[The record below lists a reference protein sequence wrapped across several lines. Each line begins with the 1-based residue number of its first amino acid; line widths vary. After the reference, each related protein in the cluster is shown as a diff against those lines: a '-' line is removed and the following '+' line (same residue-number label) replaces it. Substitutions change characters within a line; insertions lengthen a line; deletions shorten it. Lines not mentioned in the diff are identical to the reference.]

1 MTAPRLREQR
11 RPPSSS
17 DRRPP
22 RRGGGS
28 SPYTYAASAAGRPAD
43 PARPRVARHSLVGSA
58 RALATAACL
67 SLMGTLALP
76 TTAQAQS
83 VTSLVSNIG
92 QGSTLTLEF
101 SNRGAQRFTTGPH
114 ATGYTLSSVDV
125 VSADAEGTSFEAK
138 VCTVDGDGHPTS
150 TCTDLA
156 GPASFAAGTI
166 AFTAPANT
174 VLAPATTYTV
184 VLRPDIAAD
193 PIVTYGVTT
202 ADGEDAGQADG
213 WSIADTY
220 ETWATSFD
228 PPDWVTSGSGRSF
241 RIAIKGRAVVIPPGL
256 DVTLHL
262 SNDAVLEDATPI
274 TVTATAS
281 PASPVPFTVEI
292 SASPVAPVTDD
303 DLELSTNR
311 TLSFA
316 AGATGSTGTVTIRPV
331 DDDEPEPPGVVTISG
346 VVSNPAI
353 PNPDDVTLT
362 IHNNDKEF
370 FEVAIDA
377 PAAVDEGAGTATVT
391 YTLTKRDGAPVANTD
406 VIFYHGDAETATRGV
421 DYTPPVGD
429 LSGGGLVVL
438 ELSLPPSAFSNTAG
452 TVWVAE
458 GSFEIGIVDD
468 AESEPDETIVFTVE
482 AGKGES
488 PRQTIVIRDD
498 DRPAAV
504 SIAAAN
510 PTGLEGQPAVFTLS
524 RTGAT
529 GSALTVTVALTEQ
542 ADRDVLPDGAATE
555 RTVTFARGAS
565 TAALAVELKD
575 DELTEPDRDLTAAVQ
590 AGAGY
595 TVGDPSTATVTVE
608 DDDAPTPPVIE
619 DIDVVST
626 PRLRWRNSREEDTY
640 GEGENIRFEARFDQ
654 TVHVEGYP
662 VLALEVGDPCISV
675 CEARYE
681 SGDGT
686 DTLVFAYLVLDVDID
701 RNGVAIPA
709 NPIGES
715 IDEFDGFS
723 IRNDWDQEARLS
735 YRREGTKS
743 GHRVDGTRQAAQ
755 HLSVEDAEAHE
766 DDGEMTF
773 TVRLE
778 PRGLGIVTVD
788 YRTRDGSGD
797 TGAKAGED
805 YTETRGTLRFNPLE
819 TERTVSV
826 PITDDAHE
834 DDGETFTLR
843 LSNPDGARLRDGDR
857 AAKGTIRNSDPE
869 ALSASFPTSAF
880 ASASHSGADDRPQA
894 VVAFSEAVA
903 AFAADTPSVSVT
915 GGTVASVQPHAEDGL
930 ENAWVFFLVPDGGGD
945 VTFALVADAACAA
958 GGICTAGG
966 KALTEVPAAA
976 AIPGPGGPEEPEGP
990 PLSASFEGVPSEH
1003 DGESAFTFR
1012 AAFSEALSMMNGRR
1026 LREDVVAVSGGR
1038 ATSASRVDRR
1048 RDLWELTVEPDS
1060 RADVTVTVAAG
1071 AACGTPAAVCT
1082 KDGRALSNTISAT
1095 VRGPVGISVADARVE
1110 EGAGAVLDFTVSLDR
1125 AGSST
1130 VTVDYSTSDG
1140 TATAGQDYTAT
1151 SGTLRFAAGESS
1163 KTVAVA
1169 VIDDSHDEGEETLT
1183 LRLSNPSGGRLAEA
1197 EATGTIENRDPLPRA
1212 FMARFGRTAAVH
1224 VVEQVQE
1231 RIEAR
1236 REVGFE
1242 ARFAG
1247 RQLRP
1252 GMVREMAVEFLNRLA
1267 PSVGPNRVGAGVH
1280 HPMSGSPAADPGAFG
1295 TAGPAG
1301 GAPMGTADVLG
1312 GGANPMEGMPGTA
1325 DGQNPHGHYG
1335 MGFGGGTMQT
1345 GSAFVMNH
1353 QTRRG
1358 GILSFWSRG
1367 AQSQFAGREGD
1378 LSLDG
1383 RVRTT
1388 MFGADYA
1395 RGSLLTGLSLSH
1407 SRGRG
1412 GYSGAD
1418 IGEVTSSVTG
1428 LYPWLGYK
1436 VTERVTLWGVTGY
1449 GKGALTLTP
1458 GEGAA
1463 LRSGLSMALAAGG
1476 MRGELAD
1483 SVIGGFGLAFKADA
1497 LWVGTGI
1504 EGVDGPE
1511 GRLAATDAVVTR
1523 YRAVLEASRGYRFER
1538 GLSLKPSLEVGL
1550 RRDGGDA
1557 ETGAGVD
1564 LGGGL
1569 IVSDALTGLSADV
1582 RVRMLLVHQDQGFRD
1597 RGVSISFSYDPAP
1610 LTPLGFLAKLTP
1622 SWGGQAESGAQALWG
1637 QETMAGMADGGP
1649 SSGGHLGAELGYG
1662 MAVGGRLVG
1671 MPSFGIGASDDG
1683 RDYKLGYGL
1692 TVSQDGATHFEL
1704 GVYANRRESLG
1715 QGGAEHGVLGRLTA
1729 SW

>member
-1 MTAPRLREQR
+1 MTAPRPREH
-11 RPPSSS
+11 
-17 DRRPP
+17 
-22 RRGGGS
+22 RG
-28 SPYTYAASAAGRPAD
+28 T
-43 PARPRVARHSLVGSA
+43 
-58 RALATAACL
+58 
-67 SLMGTLALP
+67 
-76 TTAQAQS
+76 
-83 VTSLVSNIG
+83 
-92 QGSTLTLEF
+92 E
-101 SNRGAQRFTTGPH
+101 
-114 ATGYTLSSVDV
+114 
-125 VSADAEGTSFEAK
+125 
-138 VCTVDGDGHPTS
+138 
-150 TCTDLA
+150 
-156 GPASFAAGTI
+156 
-166 AFTAPANT
+166 
-174 VLAPATTYTV
+174 
-184 VLRPDIAAD
+184 
-193 PIVTYGVTT
+193 
-202 ADGEDAGQADG
+202 
-213 WSIADTY
+213 
-220 ETWATSFD
+220 
-228 PPDWVTSGSGRSF
+228 
-241 RIAIKGRAVVIPPGL
+241 
-256 DVTLHL
+256 
-262 SNDAVLEDATPI
+262 
-274 TVTATAS
+274 
-281 PASPVPFTVEI
+281 
-292 SASPVAPVTDD
+292 
-303 DLELSTNR
+303 
-311 TLSFA
+311 
-316 AGATGSTGTVTIRPV
+316 
-331 DDDEPEPPGVVTISG
+331 
-346 VVSNPAI
+346 
-353 PNPDDVTLT
+353 
-362 IHNNDKEF
+362 
-370 FEVAIDA
+370 
-377 PAAVDEGAGTATVT
+377 
-391 YTLTKRDGAPVANTD
+391 
-406 VIFYHGDAETATRGV
+406 
-421 DYTPPVGD
+421 
-429 LSGGGLVVL
+429 
-438 ELSLPPSAFSNTAG
+438 
-452 TVWVAE
+452 
-458 GSFEIGIVDD
+458 
-468 AESEPDETIVFTVE
+468 
-482 AGKGES
+482 
-488 PRQTIVIRDD
+488 QTIVIRDD
-498 DRPAAV
+498 DRPPAV

-880 ASASHSGADDRPQA
+880 ASASHSGA
-894 VVAFSEAVA
+894 
-903 AFAADTPSVSVT
+903 
-915 GGTVASVQPHAEDGL
+915 EDGL

-1003 DGESAFTFR
+1003 DGKSAFTFR

-1060 RADVTVTVAAG
+1060 RADVTVAVAAG

-1095 VRGPVGISVADARVE
+1095 VLGPVGISVADARVE

-1183 LRLSNPSGGRLAEA
+1183 LRLSNPSGGRQRCSTAA
-1197 EATGTIENRDPLPRA
+1197 APSGVIVSSPRA
-1212 FMARFGRTAAVH
+1212 SASARHSSARACRSSHPRARGDRASALRAAGS
-1224 VVEQVQE
+1224 
-1231 RIEAR
+1231 I
-1236 REVGFE
+1236 
-1242 ARFAG
+1242 RFASTRSSAVSASARESPASHIRPERRPTSATRSVRSVWPTRMMPSRTFRLR
-1247 RQLRP
+1247 RQ
-1252 GMVREMAVEFLNRLA
+1252 A
-1267 PSVGPNRVGAGVH
+1267 PSSR
-1280 HPMSGSPAADPGAFG
+1280 SRLSP
-1295 TAGPAG
+1295 
-1301 GAPMGTADVLG
+1301 
-1312 GGANPMEGMPGTA
+1312 
-1325 DGQNPHGHYG
+1325 
-1335 MGFGGGTMQT
+1335 
-1345 GSAFVMNH
+1345 
-1353 QTRRG
+1353 
-1358 GILSFWSRG
+1358 
-1367 AQSQFAGREGD
+1367 
-1378 LSLDG
+1378 
-1383 RVRTT
+1383 RTVWEC
-1388 MFGADYA
+1388 
-1395 RGSLLTGLSLSH
+1395 R
-1407 SRGRG
+1407 
-1412 GYSGAD
+1412 
-1418 IGEVTSSVTG
+1418 
-1428 LYPWLGYK
+1428 
-1436 VTERVTLWGVTGY
+1436 
-1449 GKGALTLTP
+1449 
-1458 GEGAA
+1458 
-1463 LRSGLSMALAAGG
+1463 
-1476 MRGELAD
+1476 
-1483 SVIGGFGLAFKADA
+1483 
-1497 LWVGTGI
+1497 
-1504 EGVDGPE
+1504 
-1511 GRLAATDAVVTR
+1511 
-1523 YRAVLEASRGYRFER
+1523 
-1538 GLSLKPSLEVGL
+1538 
-1550 RRDGGDA
+1550 
-1557 ETGAGVD
+1557 
-1564 LGGGL
+1564 
-1569 IVSDALTGLSADV
+1569 
-1582 RVRMLLVHQDQGFRD
+1582 Q
-1597 RGVSISFSYDPAP
+1597 
-1610 LTPLGFLAKLTP
+1610 
-1622 SWGGQAESGAQALWG
+1622 
-1637 QETMAGMADGGP
+1637 
-1649 SSGGHLGAELGYG
+1649 
-1662 MAVGGRLVG
+1662 
-1671 MPSFGIGASDDG
+1671 
-1683 RDYKLGYGL
+1683 
-1692 TVSQDGATHFEL
+1692 
-1704 GVYANRRESLG
+1704 
-1715 QGGAEHGVLGRLTA
+1715 
-1729 SW
+1729 